1 MTYGDLFASDSNGL
15 DFLSAPDKFNISS
28 VKTLVITQQI
38 VGKPWVIAQ
47 LEYSDFRLWWA
58 IAKANNV
65 RIPMI
70 MRDTFR
76 VREGK
81 PNVDNIITDLYLG
94 RKIIIPSINDINS
107 YIQQIGK

>member
-1 MTYGDLFASDSNGL
+1 MNYGDIFVSDSQGL
-15 DFLSAPDKFNISS
+15 DFLSAPDKFDIQHSKIYS
-28 VKTLVITQQI
+28 ITQQF

-47 LEYSDFRLWWA
+47 VEYSDFSLWWA

-81 PNVDNIITDLYLG
+81 PNVDNIITDFYLG
-94 RKIIIPSINDINS
+94 RKIIIPSLTDINK
-107 YIQQIGK
+107 YIEKIGK